1 MLMPNNFHYQR
12 RPTMKQSM
20 EDQLTEIYCFVDDF
34 LKKHPRVAQGRES
47 NPSAPQF
54 RDAAVIPLAMLQ
66 GDLGCPTRSQAD
78 QRVAAKAGRAF
89 PHGCGSKPGRA
100 RWPAWSPVSG
110 WLVLVSRAGPR
121 QARKLFRMESQPIPV
136 GPPLRHGRVR
146 LLREA
151 GAGFGKT
158 QKGGFFG
165 FKVHALVKP
174 HGMTVG
180 AVRTPA
186 HTEDRDPARALAW
199 ATEGGLCLADWGD
212 RGKDVQDWLIED
224 AALLLSTTA
233 EATEKRAPI
242 SAVRERV
249 ERTFSQ
255 LGDRVVDRVVDRVFS
270 RSWNGLWNGLWNT
283 IKLKRLHLNLCLN
296 GIIEA

>member
-1 MLMPNNFHYQR
+1 
-12 RPTMKQSM
+12 
-20 EDQLTEIYCFVDDF
+20 
-34 LKKHPRVAQGRES
+34 
-47 NPSAPQF
+47 PSAPQF

-100 RWPAWSPVSG
+100 RGPAWSPVSG
-110 WLVLVSRAGPR
+110 CLVLGSRAGPR
-121 QARKLFRMESQPIPV
+121 QPLNLSRMKTRPIPV

-199 ATEGGLCLADWGD
+199 ATEGGRRLAHSGDPAQAVHDCLIAHPP
-212 RGKDVQDWLIED
+212 L
-224 AALLLSTTA
+224 
-233 EATEKRAPI
+233 
-242 SAVRERV
+242 
-249 ERTFSQ
+249 
-255 LGDRVVDRVVDRVFS
+255 
-270 RSWNGLWNGLWNT
+270 
-283 IKLKRLHLNLCLN
+283 
-296 GIIEA
+296 